1 MPTTLDDLE
10 TPAVVVDLDILEA
23 NIARLQRYLS
33 AHHLAN
39 RPHIKTHKIPA
50 IAHMQVAAGAVGL
63 TCQKLGEVEVMA
75 AAGLTDIF
83 LPYNILGPAKLER
96 LMSLARWVTLS
107 VTADSEVV
115 VRGLSAAAHAA
126 GQNLTVLVECD
137 TGAGRCGV
145 QTPQAAAD
153 LARLIAQ
160 APNLHFG
167 GLMTYPNSEHF
178 DPFMR
183 QAKAFLMAQ
192 GLVVERVSGGGTAT
206 AYTAHTYHE
215 LTEHR
220 AGEYIYGHRGHIL
233 SGVMPL
239 ADCAFRVLAT
249 IVSRPTPERGI
260 LDSGSK
266 TLSSDL
272 SAAPGYGLIV
282 EYPEALIYKL
292 TEEHG
297 QVDFSA
303 CVQRPEIGERV
314 SVIPNHC
321 CPVSNLANQVYG
333 VRRGQV
339 EVVWPVAG
347 KGLVQ

>member
-1 MPTTLDDLE
+1 MPQTLADLD

-23 NIARLQRYLS
+23 NIARLQRHLNG
-33 AHHLAN
+33 HGLAN
-39 RPHIKTHKIPA
+39 RPHIKTHKLPA
-50 IAHMQVAAGAVGL
+50 IAQMQMTAGAVGL
-63 TCQKLGEVEVMA
+63 TCQKIGEAEVMA

-96 LMSLARWVTLS
+96 LMALARHLTLS
-107 VTADSEVV
+107 VTADSDVV
-115 VRGLSAAAHAA
+115 VRGLSSAAQAA
-126 GQNLTVLVECD
+126 GQMLTVLVECD

-145 QTPQAAAD
+145 QTPLAAVE
-153 LARLIAQ
+153 LAHVIAH

-167 GLMTYPNSEHF
+167 GLMTYPNSEHL

-183 QAKAFLMAQ
+183 AAKTLLMAR
-192 GLVVERVSGGGTAT
+192 GLPVERVSGGGTAT
-206 AYTAHTYHE
+206 AYQAHTYHE

-239 ADCAFRVLAT
+239 ADCALRVLTT
-249 IVSRPTPERGI
+249 IVSRPTSGRGI
-260 LDSGSK
+260 FDGGSK

-272 SAAPGYGLIV
+272 TSAAGYGLMV
-282 EYPEALIYKL
+282 EYPEAVIYKL

-297 QVDFSA
+297 HADFSA
-303 CVQRPEIGERV
+303 CTQRPQIGERV
-314 SVIPNHC
+314 SLIPNHC

-333 VRRGQV
+333 VRRGNV

-347 KGLVQ
+347 KGMVG